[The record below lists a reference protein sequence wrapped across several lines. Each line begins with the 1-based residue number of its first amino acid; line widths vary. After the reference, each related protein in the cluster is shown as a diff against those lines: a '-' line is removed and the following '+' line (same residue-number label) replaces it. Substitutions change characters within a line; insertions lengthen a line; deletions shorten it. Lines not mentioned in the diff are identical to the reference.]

1 MITQFGTERILYMDE
16 ARMTQSDVYAY
27 GWSPRGQC
35 CHAKRTGKTR
45 HRVSFISAI
54 GQQRQFIA
62 PIVFEGSC
70 TRQVVEAWLEELMTV
85 LPKDAQDK
93 VLPHV
98 IVMDNASYH
107 KNGKLEHI
115 AQKHQC
121 QLLYLPPYSPDLN
134 PIEQCW
140 AVLKNQVKQALSQG
154 EELIQAIC
162 TTFKYL

>member
-1 MITQFGTERILYMDE
+1 
-16 ARMTQSDVYAY
+16 MTQSDVYAY
-27 GWSPRGQC
+27 GWSARGQC
-35 CHAKRTGKTR
+35 CHAKRTGKSR

-54 GQQRQFIA
+54 IGRDRRFIA

-70 TRQVVEAWLEELMTV
+70 TRQVVEAWLKELMTA
-85 LPKDAQDK
+85 LPKDAHGQ

-107 KNGKLEHI
+107 KNGELEHI

-154 EELIQAIC
+154 EELMQSIC
-162 TTFKYL
+162 TAFNNM